1 MPIPVDLFAKG
12 VLLGLS
18 IAAPV
23 GPIGV
28 LCIRRTIAYGF
39 FAGFAGG
46 LGTALADAAY
56 AALAAFG
63 FAALLGDVIAGNT
76 WFRVGG
82 AAFLVWL
89 GWTTWRAPPA
99 AKEAKIDARTLVGTF
114 AATFALTLANPAT
127 IATFV
132 ALFVALGLGETGGA
146 PEAGAALV
154 AGVFAGSLLWWI
166 VLSTAVVAVRERLGP
181 EAMRWI
187 NRGAAALLFGFAVWI
202 VAGLLA

>member
-1 MPIPVDLFAKG
+1 MESGFFVKG
-12 VLLGLS
+12 MLLGLS

-46 LGTALADAAY
+46 LGTALADALY

-63 FAALLGDVIAGNT
+63 FAALLGDVIAGNA
-76 WFRVGG
+76 WFRIGG

-99 AKEAKIDARTLVGTF
+99 AKEARIDARTLVGTF
-114 AATFALTLANPAT
+114 A
-127 IATFV
+127 ATFV

>member
-1 MPIPVDLFAKG
+1 MTIELDFAAKG

-46 LGTALADAAY
+46 LGTALADAVY
-56 AALAAFG
+56 ASLAAFG
-63 FAALLGDVIAGNT
+63 FAALLGDLIAGNA
-76 WFRVGG
+76 WFRIAG

-89 GWTTWRAPPA
+89 AWSTWHAGPA
-99 AKEAKIDARTLVGTF
+99 RQEAKVDARTLAGTF
-114 AATFALTLANPAT
+114 VATFALTLANPTT
-127 IATFV
+127 IATFA
-132 ALFVALGLGETGGA
+132 ALFLAMGLGDTGGSA
-146 PEAGAALV
+146 DAGIALV

-166 VLSTAVVAVRERLGP
+166 VLSIAVVAVREKLDAA
-181 EAMRWI
+181 AMVLI
-187 NRGAAALLFGFAVWI
+187 NRGAALLLAGFAAWI
-202 VAGLLA
+202 LLGLI

>member
-1 MPIPVDLFAKG
+1 MTETWAFALKG

-46 LGTALADAAY
+46 LGTALADAVY

-63 FAALLGDVIAGNT
+63 FAALLGDLIAGNS
-76 WFRVGG
+76 WFRLAG
-82 AAFLVWL
+82 AAFLLWL
-89 GWTTWRAPPA
+89 AWTTWNAGPA
-99 AKEAKIDARTLVGTF
+99 TREAKVDARTLVGTF

-127 IATFV
+127 IVTF
-132 ALFVALGLGETGGA
+132 AGLFLALGLGDTGGSTD
-146 PEAGAALV
+146 AGAALV

-166 VLSTAVVAVRERLGP
+166 VLSTLVVAVREKLGP
-181 EAMRWI
+181 RAMVAI
-187 NRGAAALLFGFAVWI
+187 NRGAALLLAAFAAWI
-202 VAGLLA
+202 VLSLY